1 MYAAAFMS
9 GVRPCSS
16 ASLTSRPC
24 FTASRIAMIPVPGL
38 VGPPCHR
45 SAVSQSPPTRLAG
58 MLVAAAVVV
67 ARGGGADERERNRET
82 CRGGSTGHARIMCSC
97 YTILC
102 TGSGAISELWR
113 PRTAGEQFLSAWRPS
128 TPIRESF
135 RVCESRM
142 QISCEVRLRNLE
154 RRARCA
160 NATSGAIT
168 YIYSPP
174 PAEAPNGP
182 NVWCLSSGPERG
194 ASALNAQGAPR
205 SRGGHCPH
213 SCCRPRTQ
221 ACART
226 ASPRPSTSDRCER
239 WTRMACRTTPSAHSS
254 TSWAD
259 PTWWPS

>member
-1 MYAAAFMS
+1 VYAAAFMS

-135 RVCESRM
+135 RVCESMM
-142 QISCEVRLRNLE
+142 QISCR
-154 RRARCA
+154 
-160 NATSGAIT
+160 GPIT
-168 YIYSPP
+168 KLK
-174 PAEAPNGP
+174 N
-182 NVWCLSSGPERG
+182 
-194 ASALNAQGAPR
+194 ASAVRERHKRFLLHIYIHPCPTAPK
-205 SRGGHCPH
+205 
-213 SCCRPRTQ
+213 
-221 ACART
+221 
-226 ASPRPSTSDRCER
+226 
-239 WTRMACRTTPSAHSS
+239 SA
-254 TSWAD
+254 
-259 PTWWPS
+259 